1 MKQFGIEPEFKTSFE
16 AWQLDPN
23 KANSSAMLK
32 HLKPAISRGI
42 TAHAGKNP
50 SPTIHSHARKLTLG
64 ALKTY
69 ESGRSALST
78 HVINHLQGLKRIQ
91 RHQTQ
96 VFKTPER
103 VMLDRA
109 RLDEAETSLEDRLGY
124 EPSLM
129 QLADFTGLSTKRI
142 GYVRRF
148 QSPMAQGQFTTGV
161 GASGETEGSSPAV
174 ENPESMAWIEVVYGD
189 QTPLNQKIME
199 WTIGL
204 RGKPLL
210 SNQEIAKRLRLTPGA
225 ISQRKSH
232 IQELLNQEN
241 ELSPF

>member
-1 MKQFGIEPEFKTSFE
+1 MKQFSIEPEFKAPFE
-16 AWQLDPN
+16 AWKLDPN
-23 KANSSAMLK
+23 KVNSSAMLT

-50 SPTIHSHARKLTLG
+50 SPMIRSHARKLTLG

-69 ESGRSALST
+69 EPGRAALST

-91 RHQTQ
+91 RQQTQ

-109 RLDEAETSLEDRLGY
+109 RLDEAENALDDRLGY
-124 EPSLM
+124 EPSLS
-129 QLADFTGLSTKRI
+129 QLADFTGLSMKRI

-148 QSPMAQGQFTTGV
+148 QSPMAQGQFTANV
-161 GASGETEGSSPAV
+161 GAGGETEGSPPAV

-189 QTPLNQKIME
+189 QTPINQKIME

-204 RGKPLL
+204 HGRPLL
-210 SNQEIAKRLRLTPGA
+210 SNQEIAIRLRLSPGA
-225 ISQRKSH
+225 ISQRKSR
-232 IQELLNQEN
+232 IQELLNQETA
-241 ELSPF
+241 LSPF